1 MRSRF
6 ILSGLDFQSGP
17 HDGVLLLPLG
27 DSLSWTL
34 REDHPQTKVC
44 NHFTIG
50 LKYKRMVRGMKCVVQ
65 LPQGNNSKREKR
77 KSMKER
83 EGKTIAIRGT
93 K

>member
-1 MRSRF
+1 MDTQRGSSPNKG
-6 ILSGLDFQSGP
+6 INI
-17 HDGVLLLPLG
+17 
-27 DSLSWTL
+27 
-34 REDHPQTKVC
+34 C

-83 EGKTIAIRGT
+83 EGKTIAIRGE
-93 K
+93 KRKKNRVHLSQNLDIFHIDLS